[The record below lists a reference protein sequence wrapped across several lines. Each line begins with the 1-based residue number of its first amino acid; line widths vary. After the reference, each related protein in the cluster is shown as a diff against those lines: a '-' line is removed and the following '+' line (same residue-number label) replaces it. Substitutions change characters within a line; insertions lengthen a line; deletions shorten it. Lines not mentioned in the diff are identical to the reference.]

1 MEAVHYES
9 IGQIIYG
16 YARARNEFAMLLASV
31 CGIALHAP
39 LTLDAELGLI
49 DTARQR
55 VRTAGLA
62 RQVVTDFEALLDCF
76 RALQQIDTLLH
87 PAPRDGD
94 GSGTILPYQRQLQT
108 ARCLLEACRHN
119 LAALL

>member
-1 MEAVHYES
+1 MQTVDYQS

-62 RQVVTDFEALLDCF
+62 RQVMTDFDALLDCF
-76 RALQQIDTLLH
+76 RALQQIDALLH
-87 PAPRDGD
+87 PASS
-94 GSGTILPYQRQLQT
+94 SGNGGAILPYQRQLQT

-119 LAALL
+119 LAPLL